1 LGGAALGGADAKGMN
16 VMTFTIP
23 VFSLLLIIA
32 LVGGILAL
40 IDGIVAARSHAAVLG
55 ILQIIASALFIL
67 ALFFPGIPFGA
78 VLLAFITVLLL
89 ILVLAFRGTARH
101 SVWLP
106 LIALLLLI
114 VWLVLGPHNI
124 SIPGINA

>member
-1 LGGAALGGADAKGMN
+1 MGGAALGGAEAKGMS

-23 VFSLLLIIA
+23 VLSLILIIA

-40 IDGIVAARSHAAVLG
+40 IDGIVQVRGRAAVLG
-55 ILQIIASALFIL
+55 IIQIIVAALFIL
-67 ALFFPGIPFGA
+67 SLFFAGIPFGA
-78 VLLAFITVLLL
+78 ILLAFVTVLLL
-89 ILVLAFRGTARH
+89 ILGLAFRSTARR

-106 LIALLLLI
+106 LIALILLI

-124 SIPGINA
+124 VIPGINA

>member
-1 LGGAALGGADAKGMN
+1 MS

-23 VFSLLLIIA
+23 ALSLLFIIA
-32 LVGGILAL
+32 VVGGVLAL
-40 IDGIVAARSHAAVLG
+40 IDGIVAVRSHAAVLG
-55 ILQIIASALFIL
+55 ILQIIVSALFIL
-67 ALFFPGIPFGA
+67 SLFFAGIPFGA

-101 SVWLP
+101 SVWLA
-106 LIALLLLI
+106 LIALILLI
-114 VWLVLGPHNI
+114 IWLTLGTHNI